1 MGTLDV
7 KGQHL
12 QGKKVY
18 IDTSPFIYFVEG
30 HSDFSEVIKPL
41 FNLIDQEIFT
51 ACTSQF
57 TLTEL
62 FIKPYREGFD
72 ELIRDYQWLLLESE
86 KITLFSLN
94 QETFLN
100 AAQIGGT
107 QGLRTPDAIHIA
119 SALENQCEF
128 FITNDKRIRDYKS
141 VRVIQISDF
150 IP

>member
-18 IDTSPFIYFVEG
+18 IDTSQFIYFVEG

-72 ELIRDYQWLLLESE
+72 ELIRDYQGLLLESE